1 MGLVNVG
8 FFKKEDVKEAKDV
21 KEEKIVEANEVNIKE
36 KEADNTTKIKRKN
49 LPLFDV
55 DTIQYV
61 IENFPSMSIDIQNG
75 LLNLSDILEKT
86 IDHIED
92 KSSELVKED
101 RNFELSQAYRDT
113 SIAIYGMAQNI
124 KDYVLWMEDEY
135 EKNEEKNKEDEEK
148 KTDEIDE
155 EEPAEDNADNDTM
168 QELSS
173 SSQEIAIYNDF
184 SGKEPEAFILR
195 DDIVKVDDWNDLLVK
210 TAEVLTKKYK
220 NNRNSNKV
228 VGTFDIIDA
237 KSSQNEFRDTAIEML
252 NEYKI
257 SLDQF
262 KVIIK

>member
-1 MGLVNVG
+1 MG
-8 FFKKEDVKEAKDV
+8 FFKKEEVKDIKQ
-21 KEEKIVEANEVNIKE
+21 EKAVETNEVSIKE
-36 KEADNTTKIKRKN
+36 KEADNTTKIKAKS
-49 LPLFDV
+49 LSLFDV
-55 DTIQYV
+55 DTIKYV

-92 KSSELVKED
+92 KSSELVKEE

-113 SIAIYGMAQNI
+113 SIAVYGMAQNI
-124 KDYVLWMEDEY
+124 KDYVLWMEEEY

-148 KTDEIDE
+148 KNDKIDE
-155 EEPAEDNADNDTM
+155 VQEEEGNKVADTL

-184 SGKEPEAFILR
+184 TGREPEAFILR
-195 DDIVKVDDWNDLLVK
+195 ADIVKVDDWNDLLVK
-210 TAEVLTKKYK
+210 TAEVLNKKYK
-220 NNRNSNKV
+220 NNKNSKKV
-228 VGTFDIIDA
+228 VGSFDIVNA

-262 KVIIK
+262 KVIIR

>member
-1 MGLVNVG
+1 MGLINMG
-8 FFKKEDVKEAKDV
+8 FFKKEDIKYA
-21 KEEKIVEANEVNIKE
+21 KEEKSSEESEVNIQV
-36 KEADNTTKIKRKN
+36 KEADNTSKIKRRN

-61 IENFPSMSIDIQNG
+61 IENFPSISIDIQNG

-135 EKNEEKNKEDEEK
+135 EKNEAKNKTDEEK
-148 KTDEIDE
+148 KTEEIDE
-155 EEPAEDNADNDTM
+155 DEYVEDNSNTDTM

-184 SGKEPEAFILR
+184 TGKEPEAFILR
-195 DDIVKVDDWNDLLVK
+195 DDIIRVDDWNDLLVK

-220 NNRNSNKV
+220 KNRNSNKV